1 MKQNIVVP
9 VVPSLELSGGIVSFM
24 RYWAWLVL
32 FGSFMLS
39 GPSVRAEDLMQVYK
53 LAQERDPTFQS
64 SRYVY
69 LASPER
75 LRQAY
80 SGLLPTLSIE
90 GEYIETR
97 QDIVSS
103 DNTVFATGSTDFPT
117 STYTVSLVQPIFQ
130 YSSIVRL
137 RQAKAEVKRSDM
149 EFEVAK
155 QDLVLR
161 VSEVYLA
168 ALAAQDG
175 LAFAQAEEAAVQ
187 IHFELARA
195 RHNAGLAPITDLL
208 DAKARLGTVKARKI
222 EAQNMLDD
230 ALQALREV
238 TGESIV
244 FLARLKEELPLV
256 NPDPADVDRWI
267 EEALKQNLA
276 LEVQRHAAEVARQE
290 VARQKS
296 GHYPSLDLVVRH
308 NWRETEGTL
317 FGGGS
322 EVETQEG
329 LLRLNVPIYEGGLVS
344 SRTREA
350 VKLYE
355 AALQDLEKQT
365 RAVKRQT
372 RAGYL
377 GVESAISRAESL
389 QQSVESQTLTLEGKR
404 EGFKSGLYTS
414 LAVLDAERDLYL
426 AKQDYAQ
433 ARYDYI
439 LNSLRLQ
446 QAAGTLKEEDIA
458 MVNQWLH

>member
-1 MKQNIVVP
+1 MK
-9 VVPSLELSGGIVSFM
+9 LGRTGVSFI
-24 RYWAWLVL
+24 RYSAWLVL
-32 FGSFMLS
+32 LWAFILS
-39 GPSVRAEDLMQVYK
+39 GQSVWAEDLMQVYM
-53 LAQERDPTFQS
+53 LAQERDPKFQS
-64 SRYVY
+64 SRYAY

-75 LRQAY
+75 LKQAY
-80 SGLLPTLSIE
+80 SGLLPALTIE

-97 QDIVSS
+97 QDIISS
-103 DNTVFATGSTDFPT
+103 ENVVYGTGTTDFPT
-117 STYTVSLVQPIFQ
+117 RSYTLSLTQPIFQ

-161 VSEVYLA
+161 VAELYLA
-168 ALAAQDG
+168 ALAAQDR

-187 IHFELARA
+187 VHFELARA
-195 RHNAGLAPITDLL
+195 RHSAGLAPITDLL
-208 DAKARLGTVKARKI
+208 DAKARLGTVTARKI

-238 TGESIV
+238 SGESIV
-244 FLARLKEELPLV
+244 TLAKLKEELPLV
-256 NPDPADVDRWI
+256 NPDPADVDLWI
-267 EEALKQNLA
+267 EGALKQNPA

-296 GHYPSLDLVVRH
+296 GHYPTLDLVARH
-308 NWRETEGTL
+308 NWRETEDTL

-322 EVETQEG
+322 EVETQEA
-329 LLRLNVPIYEGGLVS
+329 LLRLNLPIYEGGLVS

-350 VKLYE
+350 VRLYE
-355 AALQDLEKQT
+355 AALQDLEKQI
-365 RAVKRQT
+365 RAVKRQA

-377 GVESAISRAESL
+377 GVESAISRVESL
-389 QQSVESQTLTLEGKR
+389 QQSMEFQKLTLEGKK

-446 QAAGTLKEEDIA
+446 QAAGTLKEDDIA